1 MLSLRPLTAADIPR
15 IVELNDAAY
24 PAVPITSPREMAELL
39 ELAGVTFAAVD
50 GDDLRGFLIG
60 MTPGSPYSSEN
71 YRYFD
76 GRGTDYLYIDRIVI
90 DAAAR
95 GAGIGRTLYSAVFEL
110 ARSQGR
116 TEVDCEVNIDPPN
129 PESLAFHAR
138 MGFERVGEQGTKG
151 GTVVVALLAAP
162 VPR

>member
-1 MLSLRPLTAADIPR
+1 MLSLRSLTPDDLPR

-24 PAVPITSPREMAELL
+24 PAVPITSEAEMAELL
-39 ELAGVTFAAVD
+39 ALAGFTFGAID
-50 GDDLRGFLIG
+50 GDVLQGFLIG
-60 MTPGSPYSSEN
+60 MTPGSPYTSEN

-90 DAAAR
+90 DAGVR
-95 GAGIGRTLYSAVFEL
+95 GGGIGRTLYTAVFDL

-129 PESLAFHAR
+129 PESLAFHDR
-138 MGFERVGEQGTKG
+138 MGFARVGEQGTKG
-151 GTVVVALLAAP
+151 GTVEVALLAAP
-162 VPR
+162 VPQ